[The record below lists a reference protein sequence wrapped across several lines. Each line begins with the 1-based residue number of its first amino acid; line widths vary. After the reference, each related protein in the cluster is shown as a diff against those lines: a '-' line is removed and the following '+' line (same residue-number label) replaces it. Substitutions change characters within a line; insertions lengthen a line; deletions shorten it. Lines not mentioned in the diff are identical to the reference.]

1 MLKIKL
7 QELKRQVINQSNII
21 EKMINNSIDGLIKR
35 DKSTLDLVI
44 STQEPKVNTNEM
56 IIDEICLN
64 SIALYHPEASDLR
77 IILMIQKINND
88 LERMGDLAVNICEDA
103 HYLITRPEI
112 KSYVDLPK
120 MAEKTICMV
129 KNSIVSFIDK
139 DINLA
144 NNVLNS
150 DDIVDDLQDVIIKD
164 IESIMLKQSDVIK
177 RSLKVLNIASH
188 LERIADLST
197 NIAEDVI
204 FMVKG
209 KVVKHRSKIEK

>member
-1 MLKIKL
+1 
-7 QELKRQVINQSNII
+7 
-21 EKMINNSIDGLIKR
+21 
-35 DKSTLDLVI
+35 
-44 STQEPKVNTNEM
+44 M

>member
-35 DKSTLDLVI
+35 DKSTLDLII

-56 IIDEICLN
+56 IIDELCIN

-77 IILMIQKINND
+77 IILMIHKINND

-120 MAEKTICMV
+120 MAEETICMV

-209 KVVKHRSKIEK
+209 KVVKHRSRIEK